1 MQLGYEL
8 LKGYKRHLFDH
19 GKRAA
24 TVNCYE
30 SDAKSFIDFLF
41 KLRPDGSLEGL
52 EDLAAFQDQLEI
64 HQSESQNSIRRKI
77 IGIKSFLRFAI
88 PRATGMA
95 SGFDEYP
102 IPARIDGLPDGLDP
116 EDLDA
121 LLNAAH
127 RQVPALKGYRDLAIL
142 ALLSLEGLKV
152 TEIIH
157 LKTSDLVL
165 SPTSGTLFIK
175 GTKSRVIT
183 LCQETS
189 SSLSE
194 YRTFGKPFAGANP
207 SLFVGFKGRSAGL
220 TSEGITRHGIKF
232 LLYELGEQC
241 GIHRLNSELL
251 RHFAI
256 DYQLKV
262 LGKSTEDVMAHF
274 GLKQAGNI
282 GRHSILASEEPLRTS
297 SDE

>member
-127 RQVPALKGYRDLAIL
+127 RQVPALKGLAETPVTMEFSVDIIQAMRL
-142 ALLSLEGLKV
+142 LEHFSRNGVGDKVNYNFAAVIDFSAWLPAMHIDKKGAL
-152 TEIIH
+152 
-157 LKTSDLVL
+157 
-165 SPTSGTLFIK
+165 P
-175 GTKSRVIT
+175 
-183 LCQETS
+183 
-189 SSLSE
+189 
-194 YRTFGKPFAGANP
+194 
-207 SLFVGFKGRSAGL
+207 
-220 TSEGITRHGIKF
+220 
-232 LLYELGEQC
+232 
-241 GIHRLNSELL
+241 LNL
-251 RHFAI
+251 
-256 DYQLKV
+256 QK
-262 LGKSTEDVMAHF
+262 
-274 GLKQAGNI
+274 
-282 GRHSILASEEPLRTS
+282 
-297 SDE
+297 

>member
-24 TVNCYE
+24 TMNCYE

-41 KLRPDGSLEGL
+41 KLRSNGSLEGL
-52 EDLAAFQDQLEI
+52 EDLAAFQEQLEV

-77 IGIKSFLRFAI
+77 IGVKSFLRFAI
-88 PRATGMA
+88 PRATCMP
-95 SGFDEYP
+95 SGFDDYP

-116 EDLDA
+116 EDLDS
-121 LLNAAH
+121 LLNAAQK
-127 RQVPALKGYRDLAIL
+127 QVPALKGYRDLAIL

-152 TEIIH
+152 TEIIN
-157 LKTSDLVL
+157 LKTSDLVI
-165 SPTSGTLFIK
+165 SPSSGSLLIK
-175 GTKSRVIT
+175 GAKSRVIT
-183 LCQETS
+183 LCNETS
-189 SSLSE
+189 AALSE
-194 YRTFGKPFAGANP
+194 YRSFATPFTASNP

-220 TSEGITRHGIKF
+220 TTEGITRHGIKF
-232 LLYELGEQC
+232 LLYELGDQC
-241 GIHRLNSELL
+241 GISRLNSELL

-262 LGKSTEDVMAHF
+262 LGKSTEEVMAHF
-274 GLKQAGNI
+274 GLRQAGNI
-282 GRHSILASEEPLRTS
+282 GRHSIASEAPVGIGT
-297 SDE
+297 DE